1 MASRARGRSLLLLLR
16 RAFLLAAVS
25 AAALFLLFHHQ
36 GPIPLKPSSSSL
48 ASAISGEL
56 SVEPPP
62 LSTFSEEVSVEPLP
76 ASAFSDEL
84 YVETPRGGAGSEKP
98 AVGGVSG
105 ATCATV
111 ERMGEVAAGGA
122 STEAASL
129 RVRELIRRHFLLHGA

>member
-1 MASRARGRSLLLLLR
+1 LLLLR

-25 AAALFLLFHHQ
+25 AAALFLLHHQ
-36 GPIPLKPSSSSL
+36 APTPFKPPSSSSL
-48 ASAISGEL
+48 PLASSEEL
-56 SVEPPP
+56 SIEPPP
-62 LSTFSEEVSVEPLP
+62 LSATFSEEPSFDPPPVSAL
-76 ASAFSDEL
+76 SDGL
-84 YVETPRGGAGSEKP
+84 YVEPPHETVGSGKP
-98 AVGGVSG
+98 AVGEAGG